1 MGISSRAGRGDLR
14 KKISFLEVGGVL
26 IFSVTSQLH
35 FMYSIMR
42 ATSFSVFNCKVFLPS
57 LNKVIY
63 LFIYLMERKYIRGH
77 TGCVFLKKLPL
88 YDTCF
93 N

>member
-1 MGISSRAGRGDLR
+1 
-14 KKISFLEVGGVL
+14 
-26 IFSVTSQLH
+26 
-35 FMYSIMR
+35 MYSIMR

-63 LFIYLMERKYIRGH
+63 LFIYYYLFGDLQNTLAVMIKIVARSETRNLSTILQYA
-77 TGCVFLKKLPL
+77 LP
-88 YDTCF
+88 C